1 MSATVSERTP
11 AISTTTL
18 FSPLKL
24 GDLTLRNRVIMAP
37 MTRNRASADGF
48 VQGPLNVTYY
58 AQRAGAGLI
67 VTEASQVSQ
76 QGMGYPL
83 TPGIYSDAQVEGWR
97 PVVEAVHAK
106 GGRIFLQLWHVGRIS
121 HPAHQPGG
129 TLPVSSSAIAP
140 KGISSFTP
148 NGPQPIP
155 TPRALELREIPGI
168 IDDFR
173 RGAINAKRAGFDGV
187 EIHGANGY
195 LLDQFLRDGVNQRTD
210 EYGGSVENRARLGL
224 EVAQAVIEV
233 WGKDRVGYRMSPSS
247 TFNDM
252 RDSNPHA
259 TFGYIAQELSK
270 LGIGYLHTIEPTEAD
285 YKHGLAESDG
295 VRASY
300 LRERFDGVLM
310 TNGGFTAERAQRYV
324 EADHA
329 DAIAFGVPFLANPD
343 LPERLRRGAPLNAPD
358 PASFYGGTEKGYTDY
373 PALPA

>member
-1 MSATVSERTP
+1 MSAAVSERTP
-11 AISTTTL
+11 AVSTTTL
-18 FSPLKL
+18 FAPLKI
-24 GDLTLRNRVIMAP
+24 GDLTLPNRVIMAP

-97 PVVEAVHAK
+97 PVVNAVHAK

-121 HPAHQPGG
+121 HPAFQPNGE
-129 TLPVSSSAIAP
+129 LPVSSSAIAP

-210 EYGGSVENRARLGL
+210 EYGGPIENRARLGL
-224 EVAQAVIEV
+224 EVAGAVVDV
-233 WGKDRVGYRMSPSS
+233 WGKHRVGYRISPSS
-247 TFNDM
+247 TLNDM
-252 RDSNPHA
+252 RDSDPHA
-259 TFGYIAQELSK
+259 TFGYMAQELAK
-270 LGIGYLHTIEPTEAD
+270 LGTGYLHTVEPTEAD
-285 YKHGLAESDG
+285 YKHGLPQADG
-295 VRASY
+295 VHASY

-310 TNGGFTAERAQRYV
+310 TNGGFTAERAQQYL
-324 EADHA
+324 EAGHA
-329 DAIAFGVPFLANPD
+329 DAVAFGVPFLANPD

-358 PASFYGGTEKGYTDY
+358 PSSFYGGTERGYTDY

>member
-1 MSATVSERTP
+1 
-11 AISTTTL
+11 
-18 FSPLKL
+18 
-24 GDLTLRNRVIMAP
+24 MAP

-48 VQGPLNVTYY
+48 VQGPLNVKYY
-58 AQRAGAGLI
+58 EQRAGAGLI
-67 VTEASQVSQ
+67 VTEASQVSR

-121 HPAHQPGG
+121 HQAYQPDGE
-129 TLPVSSSAIAP
+129 LPVSSSAVAP
-140 KGISSFTP
+140 KGINSFTP
-148 NGPQPIP
+148 TGPQPAP
-155 TPRALELREIPGI
+155 TPRALELREIPSI
-168 IDDFR
+168 IDAYR

-210 EYGGSVENRARLGL
+210 DYGGRVENRARLGL
-224 EVAQAVIEV
+224 EVAKAVIDV
-233 WGKDRVGYRMSPSS
+233 WGKDRVGYRISPSS

-259 TFGYIAQELSK
+259 TFGYMAQELSK
-270 LGIGYLHTIEPTEAD
+270 LGIGYLHTIEPTESD
-285 YKHGLAESDG
+285 YQHGLPQKDG
-295 VRASY
+295 VHAGY
-300 LRERFDGVLM
+300 LRERFDGVLI
-310 TNGGFTAERAQRYV
+310 TNGGFTAERAQEYL
-324 EADHA
+324 ESGHA

-343 LPERLRRGAPLNAPD
+343 LPERLRRGAPLNVPD
-358 PASFYGGTEKGYTDY
+358 PSSFYGGTEKGYTDY